1 LISID
6 IDPLVLK
13 EIASLAEEVLL
24 EMQCDT
30 QYFSP
35 DDQEDVLESVNR
47 MMTGVVA
54 MFAAIKED
62 V

>member
-1 LISID
+1 MISID
-6 IDPLVLK
+6 IDPLVLE
-13 EIASLAEEVLL
+13 EIVSLAEEVLL